1 MMSLSVK
8 PKYVPVI
15 LISVTILL
23 HYCPTSICQ
32 DQYGAERVIQFSNG
46 ENNITFYIVDYETD
60 EPLIGAEIN
69 SINRN
74 ETLAKTDIY
83 GIATIEKGLEG
94 NLEVS
99 YVGYDFICF
108 KLNDKSIDSIV
119 VRLKLDI
126 NIGCGFLDTFNYDS
140 LFQAAKN
147 NAQFDLNNDEFT
159 LYTLIVP
166 SEEQQLF
173 AQNHSF
179 MFEIWEGKNLSY
191 KESYNKIIL
200 DYLSK
205 KFDKNIEEEL
215 RKICWR
221 NHQLLIK

>member
-32 DQYGAERVIQFSNG
+32 DLYGAERVIQFSNG
-46 ENNITFYIVDYETD
+46 ANKITFYIVDYETD
-60 EPLIGAEIN
+60 SPLIGAEIN

-74 ETLAKTDIY
+74 ETLATTDIY

-108 KLNDKSIDSIV
+108 RLNDKSIDSIV

-126 NIGCGFLDTFNYDS
+126 NIGCGFVRETFNYDS
-140 LFQAAKN
+140 LLQIVKH
-147 NAQFDLNNDEFT
+147 NAQFDLNNGDIHLFT
-159 LYTLIVP
+159 LMAPL
-166 SEEQQLF
+166 EEQQLF
-173 AQNHSF
+173 AKDHSF

-191 KESYNKIIL
+191 KESYNNIIL

-205 KFDKNIEEEL
+205 KFDKDIEEEL

-221 NHQLLIK
+221 NHQL